1 MKPADEERFA
11 ALVQWNRAQGGF
23 LHPQVEVYSDQRTGF
38 SLRAREEAASTPCC
52 APRSALDQNRDQK
65 KDQKQDP
72 TISISPPVATPGN
85 STPVP
90 EPSPPPQP
98 VPHGDAIVVCPL
110 STTLSFLNAVVGGNP
125 LGQPGASPEP
135 GSDDAAFPEAFVRA
149 TPPHVVG
156 RCFLIQQYLLGRAS
170 HWHPYIATLPQP
182 EHLASWA
189 LPAFWPD
196 DDAAF
201 LAGTNAAVAAAEM
214 RANAASEARQARRA
228 LAAAG
233 YASHAEYTSLR
244 YRWAYCIFTSRSFR
258 PSLVVPAT
266 LWEAGLKDRAGC
278 EMDDF
283 SVLMP
288 LFDVGNHDPLAEVAW
303 DANSVPGQCR
313 LVVSGDGAFEPG
325 RQLFNNYGPK
335 TNSEL
340 LVAYNFVL
348 PATEA
353 VHNDYV
359 HLRLRSGA
367 APPGQTVRGDSD
379 GGECDNDNAKQ
390 TPRDFLI
397 SLRPMAHPSSVVGR
411 KRQFAH
417 NGPGPRPVVGSAFSH
432 VEDALLWEL
441 CAPHLRNSPQVA
453 AGESSPAGTL
463 AAVFA
468 EPAPPELEALVSGA
482 RELLIGKLGADYER
496 LLGEEPDEATAV
508 REALAEAG
516 GQATVAAPLTG
527 NQALALAYRLQCE
540 QVLKSALTS
549 LDPTIRFEAMDEEQ
563 EGD

>member
-11 ALVQWNRAQGGF
+11 ALVQWNKTQGGF
-23 LHPQVEVYSDQRTGF
+23 LHPQVEVYSDERTGF
-38 SLRAREEAASTPCC
+38 SLRVKEAASTVRC
-52 APRSALDQNRDQK
+52 APRSASGQTQDQD
-65 KDQKQDP
+65 QDP
-72 TISISPPVATPGN
+72 TISPPVATPENG
-85 STPVP
+85 TPGP

-98 VPHGDAIVVCPL
+98 VQSGDAIVACPL
-110 STTLSFLNAVVGGNP
+110 STTLSFLNAVVGGKP
-125 LGQPGASPEP
+125 LGQPDASPGP
-135 GSDDAAFPEAFVRA
+135 GHDDVAFPEAFVRS
-149 TPPHVVG
+149 TLPHVVG

-170 HWHPYIATLPQP
+170 HWHAYIATLPQP

-189 LPAFWPD
+189 LPAFWPG

-201 LAGTNAAVAAAEM
+201 LAGTNAAAAAAEM
-214 RANAASEARQARRA
+214 RANAAAEARQARRA

-233 YASHAEYTSLR
+233 YAGHAEYTALR

-258 PSLVVPAT
+258 PSLVVPAA
-266 LWEAGLKDRAGC
+266 LWDAGLKGWAGC

-303 DANSVPGQCR
+303 DADSAPGQCR
-313 LVVSGDGAFEPG
+313 LVVSGDAPCGPG
-325 RQLFNNYGPK
+325 LQLFNNYGPK

-348 PATEA
+348 PATRA

-367 APPGQTVRGDSD
+367 APPGQTGRGDGD
-379 GGECDNDNAKQ
+379 GGECDKAKQ
-390 TPRDFLI
+390 APRDFLI

-411 KRQFAH
+411 KRQFVH
-417 NGPGPRPVVGSAFSH
+417 NGPGPRPAVGSAFSH

-441 CAPHLRNSPQVA
+441 CAPHVRN
-453 AGESSPAGTL
+453 GDGGSPAGTL

-496 LLGEEPDEATAV
+496 LLEEEPDEVAAV

-516 GQATVAAPLTG
+516 GQAAVAAPLTA

-549 LDPTIRFEAMDEEQ
+549 LDPTIQFEAVDEE
-563 EGD
+563 